1 MQFKSVAAAALL
13 AASVSAYEVLTPS
26 LNSTI
31 SKGESINIKWTSV
44 DTDAE
49 VFSVYLTNFATA
61 HWPPTVLSLAQ
72 NVPRDDSSIDLRIPC
87 DVSSD
92 YGWQINF
99 INGTN
104 TYVIYAQSP
113 VFELTGDCVEP
124 APATSTPAAYPTYHP
139 TGYTNG
145 TTKTVHQTATATLC
159 KTVETVVYA
168 TPLIWFV
175 EPSKEA
181 VCEYVPAKATATVT
195 VTVTQ
200 GGHGGEGCTGYG
212 CPTKGSEGPGGPA
225 YPSHPAGGEY
235 PSGGEH
241 PSGGEGCTGY
251 GCPTKGGEGCTGYG
265 CPTKG
270 GEGPGY
276 PHATGTGGY
285 TAPTKGPEFTGAAS
299 SIKISGAAAMIVG
312 AAAFLL

>member
-1 MQFKSVAAAALL
+1 MQFKTVAAAALL
-13 AASVSAYEVLTPS
+13 AASVSAYEVLTPT

-31 SKGESINIKWTSV
+31 TKGETVTIEWTSV

-124 APATSTPAAYPTYHP
+124 EPTTSSAAPYPTYTP
-139 TGYTNG
+139 TGYTNT
-145 TTKTVHQTATATLC
+145 TTKTVETTATATLC
-159 KTVETVVYA
+159 KTVETIIYA
-168 TPLIWFV
+168 TPIVWFV

-181 VCEYVPAKATATVT
+181 VCEYVPAKPTATVT
-195 VTVTQ
+195 VTVTK
-200 GGHGGEGCTGYG
+200 GSGSEGCSGYG
-212 CPTKGSEGPGGPA
+212 CPTKGSEGPGS
-225 YPSHPAGGEY
+225 YPSKSVG
-235 PSGGEH
+235 
-241 PSGGEGCTGY
+241 
-251 GCPTKGGEGCTGYG
+251 
-265 CPTKG
+265 G
-270 GEGPGY
+270 GEGPSYGSETPGAPGY
-276 PHATGTGGY
+276 TSAPGYATATGTGGY
-285 TAPTKGPEFTGAAS
+285 TKPTKGPEFTGAAS
-299 SIKISGAAAMIVG
+299 TVKVSGAVAMIVG
-312 AAAFLL
+312 AAALLL